1 MTIVAT
7 PVVRKFTYQGIA
19 LDDPGPRM
27 TPEQVR
33 DMYSAAYGELTTAEV
48 ICLGIENGQETYEF
62 KKKVGDKG

>member
-7 PVVRKFTYQGIA
+7 PVIRKFTYQGIV
-19 LDDPGPRM
+19 LDDPGPTM

-33 DMYSAAYGELTTAEV
+33 DMYAAAYGELTTAQV
-48 ICLGIENGQETYEF
+48 ICLGIENGQQTFEF